1 MAEQRKIRVLM
12 TSPSSDMGGA
22 ERSFWFL
29 STQLKTD
36 PAFEVYGAFPPGT
49 LYGKLKKN
57 FLKVQPLLMVEFIP
71 KATNLLWPFRLCFYL
86 LTLAINIMLCIKEIL
101 LNRIDL
107 VYVNSSVQLSSLLA
121 AKMLGR
127 RVVVFVRE
135 DYFYDRPGLKRW
147 LFGLLIGSARL
158 LFCQSKELAAQLKGV
173 KIIFL
178 YDSAYELEDEPQNRM
193 ETPSP
198 DFKIGLIGKIYPL
211 KGQETLIRALGIVDG
226 EHLPIKAYLY
236 GSCRRFSSNQRYLRE
251 LKTLIRDLKLERKV
265 VWAGEPVS
273 LKKIYSGLDA
283 VVIASENEGFS
294 MVYPEALKFGKP
306 VISTPTGIMAEV
318 GREGE
323 NIMFFDHKDHQAL
336 AKMIA
341 SLYKGAGLRKHLADK
356 GSELYQ
362 RMFNEKQT
370 AETFK
375 RGIKEAV
382 LEDRT

>member
-1 MAEQRKIRVLM
+1 
-12 TSPSSDMGGA
+12 MGGA

-29 STQLKTD
+29 SAQLKTD
-36 PAFEVYGAFPPGT
+36 PGFEVFGAFPPGT
-49 LYGKLKKN
+49 LYGKFKKN

-71 KATNLLWPFRLCFYL
+71 KAVNLLWPLRLFIYA
-86 LTLAINIMLCIKEIL
+86 LTLAVNFLLSVKEIL
-101 LNRIDL
+101 LHKIDL
-107 VYVNSSVQLSSLLA
+107 VYVNSSIQLSTLLA

-127 RVVVFVRE
+127 RAIVFVRE

-147 LFGLLIGSARL
+147 LFGLLAGSARL
-158 LFCQSKELAAQLKGV
+158 LFCQSIKLAAQFKRV
-173 KIIFL
+173 KVSFL
-178 YDSAYELEDEPQNRM
+178 YDSAYELKDEPQSRM

-236 GSCRRFSSNQRYLRE
+236 GSCRRFSSNQRYLRK
-251 LKTLIRDLKLERKV
+251 LQALIRDLKLEEKV
-265 VWAGEPVS
+265 VLAGEPLS
-273 LKKIYSGLDA
+273 LKIIYSGLDA

-294 MVYPEALKFGKP
+294 LIFPEALKFGKP
-306 VISTPTGIMAEV
+306 VISTRTGIMAEV

-323 NIMFFDHKDHQAL
+323 NLLFFDYNDHQAL
-336 AKMIA
+336 ANKLI
-341 SLYKGAGLRKHLADK
+341 SLYRDAGLRKRLVGNGK
-356 GSELYQ
+356 ELFQ
-362 RMFNEKQT
+362 RMFDERLT

-375 RGIKEAV
+375 RGIKETV